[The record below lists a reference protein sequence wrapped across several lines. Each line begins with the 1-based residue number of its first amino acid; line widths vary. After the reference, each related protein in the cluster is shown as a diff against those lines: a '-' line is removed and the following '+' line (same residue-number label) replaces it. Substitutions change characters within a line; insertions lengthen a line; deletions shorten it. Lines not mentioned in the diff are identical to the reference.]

1 MSLRNPYGDFEITD
15 PQAMKALAHPVR
27 LAVLGRL
34 QQHGPSTATNLADHV
49 GASPSVTSWHLRHL
63 ASFGL
68 VMETD
73 APEGAEDARRRWWRA
88 VAKGIRFNMPAG
100 PEGAA
105 AGQELRTQ
113 FMAQG
118 AAHAQNWVTEVA
130 PVLEES
136 WDRVAGLNNT
146 RVRLTLA
153 EARRLEK
160 DIEALL
166 APYVT
171 RSEEDIP
178 RRARGVRM
186 VMFTLPE
193 AP

>member
-100 PEGAA
+100 PAGAA

-136 WDRVAGLNNT
+136 WDRIAGLNNT